1 MPSEWSIA
9 RQGYVMR
16 GHVES
21 LREAR
26 DAAAQWMRENGFT
39 RFEAEKESETA
50 NVQLAW
56 WDEANEMFTQAD
68 HEGAEPVTVVNIP
81 V

>member
-1 MPSEWSIA
+1 MASEWVIPG
-9 RQGYVMR
+9 QGFVMR

-26 DAAAQWMRENGFT
+26 DAAAQWMRENGFS
-39 RFEAEKESETA
+39 RFEAESETELA

-56 WDEANEMFTQAD
+56 WDEDAQMFAQPD
-68 HEGAEPVTVVNIP
+68 HSTTEAVTVVNIP

>member
-1 MPSEWSIA
+1 MESKWSIPS
-9 RQGYVMR
+9 QGFVMR
-16 GHVES
+16 GHVDS

-26 DAAAQWMRENGFT
+26 DAAAQWMREQGRSN
-39 RFEAEKESETA
+39 FEAEQATEQA
-50 NVQLAW
+50 PVQQSW
-56 WDEANEMFTQAD
+56 WNDELKSFVQPD